1 MILDGLNKQQRIAAE
16 TVNGNVAIIA
26 GAGSGKTRTI
36 TYRIAHMVK
45 DLGIKAESILAL
57 TFTNKAA
64 KEMKERIEKL
74 VDRTRELQ
82 QRHSIRLHTSSCETF
97 LKK

>member
-45 DLGIKAESILAL
+45 DLGIRAESILAL

-74 VDRTRELQ
+74 VGQDTGVTATTF
-82 QRHSIRLHTSSCETF
+82 HSFAYKF
-97 LKK
+97 LRNFPEK